1 MKSHPLCLLLL
12 GLVLLAG
19 CDSMPDR
26 VRDRFSAVPPKEQVF
41 AGDVP
46 AVYAAAQQAFKR
58 LDFILTHSKQG
69 EIEAVSRI
77 HSSAAFADSR
87 QMIASLHL
95 SEGGPGKTLA
105 ELSLT
110 EQVES
115 QSFGG
120 TSKES
125 LRDNGFF
132 ATYFATLQQ
141 VLQEQAA
148 SAPDKKN

>member
-1 MKSHPLCLLLL
+1 MKSHPFCLLLL
-12 GLVLLAG
+12 GIMLLAG
-19 CDSMPDR
+19 CDSMPER

-41 AGDVP
+41 EGDVP
-46 AVYAAAQQAFKR
+46 TVYVAAQQAFKR
-58 LDFILTHSKQG
+58 LDFVLTHSNQG
-69 EIEAVSRI
+69 RIEAVSRI
-77 HSSAAFADSR
+77 HTSAAFADSR
-87 QMIASLHL
+87 QLVADLRL
-95 SEGGPGKTLA
+95 NDGGPGKTLV

-120 TSKES
+120 TGKEP

-141 VLQEQAA
+141 VLQEQAV